1 MNARAEPAFRT
12 WATLLMALLVISA
25 LAVTWSVHESRR
37 LTALQQQ
44 LQAEQDRLQT
54 EWGQLLLERSTWGSY
69 ARVENLAREKLDMKL
84 PEKDERVVVKP

>member
-1 MNARAEPAFRT
+1 MSARTTPAFRT
-12 WATLLMALLVISA
+12 WVALLAVLLVISA

-37 LTALQQQ
+37 LTARHQQ

-69 ARVENLAREKLDMKL
+69 ARVETLAREKLDMKL
-84 PEKDERVVVKP
+84 PEKDERVVVRP

>member
-1 MNARAEPAFRT
+1 MSEAAPGIRPALAGL
-12 WATLLMALLVISA
+12 WVLILISA
-25 LAVTWSVHESRR
+25 LAVSYSVHEARR
-37 LTALQQQ
+37 LTATSQQ

-69 ARVENLAREKLDMKL
+69 ARVERLAREQLEMKL